1 MELFDL
7 IPPSIFTILTSKNR
21 EVYIQALF
29 VLRAT
34 FKQEIVIERGL
45 LTNQLINELQ
55 SSLFDMDPS
64 ADDSTITS
72 QSFKEAS
79 SLAHFL
85 IRRLKETGWIEIE
98 YNKMSGLSEYVTL
111 PPYAIKMIN
120 ALYDMCREEVE
131 EYNSYLYGMYSALL
145 YAEQEHG
152 AYRYTALLAVYEKV
166 LQLEDALKTL
176 FHNLKRRYT
185 NLGRF
190 KTANQLLAEHF
201 DSYQKDIIQQIYYP
215 LKTKDS
221 INRFKGSILKI
232 LSQWM
237 RSSEVVEE
245 LVVQA
250 KFQDPKLTEAGAHL
264 EILSKMNTIV
274 DKLNDLEQLV
284 SRIDERNNAYV
295 SAATEKMRYLLRSD
309 KSIKGKLTKLFEQLA
324 RDYSKG
330 ETKLLETLSESFELH
345 RHGYIEESSLFTR
358 SPSMRYTD
366 DEPLELPQFDAE
378 LANQLADEFA
388 QNSFSRFTPER
399 VNRFV
404 IDQMG
409 SAERVNVNQWPLEQ
423 LESFLYLMHAFL
435 KGFETE
441 SFYRLEFLEGRQ
453 QGHHYDVP
461 NMDFVR
467 RRNEHVE

>member
-72 QSFKEAS
+72 QTLKEAS

-98 YNKMSGLSEYVTL
+98 YNKTSGLSEYVTI

-284 SRIDERNNAYV
+284 TRIDERNNAYV

-324 RDYSKG
+324 RDYSNG
-330 ETKLLETLSESFELH
+330 ETKLLETLSESFERKH
-345 RHGYIEESSLFTR
+345 
-358 SPSMRYTD
+358 
-366 DEPLELPQFDAE
+366 
-378 LANQLADEFA
+378 
-388 QNSFSRFTPER
+388 
-399 VNRFV
+399 
-404 IDQMG
+404 
-409 SAERVNVNQWPLEQ
+409 
-423 LESFLYLMHAFL
+423 
-435 KGFETE
+435 KG
-441 SFYRLEFLEGRQ
+441 
-453 QGHHYDVP
+453 
-461 NMDFVR
+461 
-467 RRNEHVE
+467 

>member
-1 MELFDL
+1 MELFEL

-29 VLRAT
+29 VLRTT

-55 SSLFDMDPS
+55 STLFDMDPS
-64 ADDSTITS
+64 ADDSNITS
-72 QSFKEAS
+72 QSLKEAS

-98 YNKMSGLSEYVTL
+98 YNKTSGLSEYVTL

-145 YAEQEHG
+145 YSENEHG
-152 AYRYTALLAVYEKV
+152 AYRYTALVAVHEKV

-250 KFQDPKLTEAGAHL
+250 KFQDPKLSEAGAHL
-264 EILSKMNTIV
+264 DILSKMNTIV

-324 RDYSKG
+324 REYSNG
-330 ETKLLETLSESFELH
+330 ETKLLNACGEAFELH
-345 RHGYIEESSLFTR
+345 RHGYIEEGSLFTR
-358 SPSMRYTD
+358 NPSTRYTE
-366 DEPLELPQFDAE
+366 DEPLELPEFDAE
-378 LANQLADEFA
+378 LANQLAEDFA
-388 QNSFSRFTPER
+388 QSSFSRFTPER

-409 SAERVNVNQWPLEQ
+409 NEERVNVSQLPLEQ

-435 KGFETE
+435 KGFESE
-441 SFYRLEFLEGRQ
+441 SFYRLEILQGRQ
-453 QGHHYDVP
+453 QGNHYDVP